1 MQKASALAAASGGA
15 DKTSVTSPAPPQ
27 PAPTQGTRIAV
38 SADDDAEIRL
48 MAAHLQREPV
58 GPPSIPLYALPDQDY
73 LEATVLPLL
82 LRGLEELSKVRPP
95 DPLTFL
101 AAYLIGNNPQRSA
114 APLLNNMDGR
124 RVPLMEIAMRAAAC
138 FEVNPPAKEAPPL
151 SSLEEMG
158 TTLSTTGK

>member
-1 MQKASALAAASGGA
+1 MQQKSNSAGATSAGVDKAPA
-15 DKTSVTSPAPPQ
+15 TSPAPPQ
-27 PAPTQGTRIAV
+27 APPPGTRIAV
-38 SADDDAEIRL
+38 TADDDAEIRL

-58 GPPSIPLYALPDQDY
+58 CPPSIPLYALPDQEY

-101 AAYLIGNNPQRSA
+101 AAYLIGNNPQRTA

-138 FEVNPPAKEAPPL
+138 FEVNPPAKEAPP
-151 SSLEEMG
+151 STLEEMG
-158 TTLSTTGK
+158 TTSSTVK